1 MARTAGRFNAVRTE
15 FIPEAQA
22 VQKTYHTAL
31 YARFS
36 VDMNGSDKADGSIES
51 QLQIMRD
58 YAGQHPEFGV
68 CREYVDKGYSGTNF
82 DRPEFRRMMEDVR
95 DGRINLILI
104 KDLSR
109 LGRDYLET
117 GNYIESIFPFLGVRL
132 ISVNDHFDTDDTMN
146 ENKALEIALKNLVN
160 DMYARDVSKRIVTV
174 RKNEMERGKFT
185 GGNAR
190 YGYKVDEDD
199 PLRHYV
205 VDGDAAEVVRKI
217 FAMADGDMSLRKIAD
232 TLEKEGY
239 AIPGQYL
246 KTGHLLVA
254 EGEERKNWHIG
265 SISNILKNQAYI
277 GNLVQGKR
285 RARLCDTEK
294 RHFTD
299 KEEWLIEENAH
310 EPIISRE
317 LFERIRVKMEKKV
330 SESPF
335 SSERGKDVPVKEYKY
350 KDVLYCGV
358 CGKRMQQ
365 YSTLHEKDGRLYR
378 RYLFHCPTQYKY
390 EGQGCYV
397 GITERK
403 MDDIL
408 YHCLMEE
415 VLISIPDGNR
425 LLRETKKLF
434 YKSQEDSVK
443 KIATIEKKITIQEYE
458 GSRYYEQ
465 YVTGTI
471 SREELLGKQKLLAD
485 KIAKLKVQIDT
496 VQEKMDAREKL
507 FKEKQKW
514 LRSLLR
520 LKEMDEP
527 EIDRDIISALVKRID
542 VYPDKNMEITY
553 TFDGAFQS
561 SADKED
567 KPES

>member
-185 GGNAR
+185 GSNAP

-285 RARLCDTEK
+285 RARLCDNEK

-335 SSERGKDVPVKEYKY
+335 SSERGKDVPVKDYKY

-415 VLISIPDGNR
+415 VKLSVPDGNL

-434 YKSQEDSVK
+434 YKSQEDSIK
-443 KIATIEKKITIQEYE
+443 KIGSLEKKISIQEYE

-471 SREELLGKQKLLAD
+471 SREELPGKQKLLAD
-485 KIAKLKVQIDT
+485 KTAKLKAQIDL

-561 SADKED
+561 SADKEE

>member
-185 GGNAR
+185 GSNAP

-285 RARLCDTEK
+285 RARLCDNEK

-335 SSERGKDVPVKEYKY
+335 SSERGKDVPVKDYKY

-415 VLISIPDGNR
+415 VKLSVPDGNL

-434 YKSQEDSVK
+434 YKSQEDSIK
-443 KIATIEKKITIQEYE
+443 KIGSLEKKISIQEYE

-485 KIAKLKVQIDT
+485 KTAKLKAQIDL